1 MEGKTAI
8 GSGSN
13 YSSRIDLRDI
23 LGPTDVS
30 KRKTKIICTLGPSCS
45 SKETLIEMLE
55 AGMDVARLN
64 FSHGDHESHGK
75 MLDTLR
81 EAVKSIPGKQCAVL
95 LDTKGPEIRTGLL
108 EGHGKVSFEAGQDLE
123 ITTDYT
129 IEGTKERISCS
140 YKSLPKTVKQGDEIL
155 IADGSLVCVVQECL
169 ESSVRVKVKNKAT
182 IGEKKNMN
190 LPGCVIDLPT
200 LTEKDEEDLIEF
212 GIKKGVDIIA
222 ASFIRSAADVENIR
236 DVLGPRGSHIKIV
249 SKIENQEGLNN
260 YDDILE
266 ESDGI
271 MVARGDLGMEIPSE
285 KVFLAQKWMIDKANL
300 HGKPVVTATQML
312 ESMINNPR
320 PTRAEASDVANAV
333 LDGSDCVM
341 LSGET
346 AGGSYPVESVTIMAK
361 IACEAELMFDY
372 EKLYNDIKAF
382 SPSPSLTAESIAAA
396 CASAALSLHI
406 DLIIVLTDTGRIA
419 RLVAKYRPKQVIL
432 ACSVSAHVVR
442 QMNLSRGA
450 RGFKVP
456 SFQGTDSL
464 LQVVIKAAKDLNLC
478 QSGHK
483 VITIHGT
490 QEESPD
496 ESNVMEIMDIE

>member
-1 MEGKTAI
+1 MEK
-8 GSGSN
+8 GSNHESN
-13 YSSRIDLRDI
+13 YSKISLSDI
-23 LGPTDVS
+23 LGKTNVS

-45 SKETLIEMLE
+45 TKEKLVEMLE
-55 AGMDVARLN
+55 AGMDIARLN

-81 EAVKSIPGKQCAVL
+81 EAVKEIPGKQCAVL
-95 LDTKGPEIRTGLL
+95 LDTKGPEVRTGML
-108 EGHGKVSFEAGQDLE
+108 EGHGKVTFTAGQDLE

-129 IEGTKERISCS
+129 FLGTSEKIACS
-140 YKSLPKTVKQGDEIL
+140 YEKLPQTVKPGDLIL
-155 IADGSLVCVVQECL
+155 MADGTVTCKVLECGDT
-169 ESSVRVKVKNKAT
+169 SIKVKVKNNAT

-200 LTEKDEEDLIEF
+200 LTEKDEDDLIDF

-222 ASFIRSAADVENIR
+222 ASFVRKASDVEYIR

-249 SKIENQEGLNN
+249 SKIENQEGLHN
-260 YDDILE
+260 YDEILA

-271 MVARGDLGMEIPSE
+271 MVARGDLGMEIPPE
-285 KVFLAQKWMIDKANL
+285 KVFIAQKWMIDKANIT
-300 HGKPVVTATQML
+300 GKPVITATQML

-346 AGGSYPVESVTIMAK
+346 AGGLYPIESLSIMAR
-361 IACEAELMFDY
+361 IACEAEQMFDY
-372 EKLYNDIKAF
+372 ERMYNEIRAH
-382 SPSPSLTAESIAAA
+382 SPVPTLTAESIAAA
-396 CASAALSLHI
+396 CASAALSLNI
-406 DLIIVLTDTGRIA
+406 DIIIVLTDTGRIA

-450 RGFKVP
+450 KGFKVP

-464 LQVVIKAAKDLNLC
+464 LQVVIKAAKDMGLC
-478 QSGHK
+478 ESGHK
-483 VITIHGT
+483 AITIHGT

-496 ESNVMEIMDIE
+496 ESNIMEILDIQ

>member
-1 MEGKTAI
+1 METKGKKKVVKV
-8 GSGSN
+8 
-13 YSSRIDLRDI
+13 YSRIDLDDI
-23 LGPTDVS
+23 LGATDVS
-30 KRKTKIICTLGPSCS
+30 RRKTKIICTLGPSCNT
-45 SKETLIEMLE
+45 KEKLIEMLE
-55 AGMDVARLN
+55 AGMDIARLN
-64 FSHGDHESHGK
+64 FSHGDHESHGV

-81 EAVKSIPGKQCAVL
+81 EALKAMPGKQCAVL

-108 EGHGKVSFEAGQDLE
+108 EGHGKITFEAGQELE
-123 ITTDYT
+123 ITTDYS
-129 IEGTKERISCS
+129 IEGTKDRIACS
-140 YKSLPKTVKQGDEIL
+140 YKSLPKTVKPGDQIL
-155 IADGSLVCVVQECL
+155 IADGTMVCTVLECL
-169 ESSVRVKVKNKAT
+169 DSSVKVKVKNKAT

-190 LPGCVIDLPT
+190 LPGCVVDLPT
-200 LTEKDEEDLIEF
+200 LTEKDEDDLIEF
-212 GIKKGVDIIA
+212 GIKKGIDIVA
-222 ASFIRSAADVENIR
+222 ASFVRSAADIETIR

-249 SKIENQEGLNN
+249 AKIENQEGLQN
-260 YDDILE
+260 YDEILRE
-266 ESDGI
+266 ADGI

-300 HGKPVVTATQML
+300 AGKPVITATQML

-346 AGGSYPVESVTIMAK
+346 AGGAYPIESVTIMAR

-372 EKLYNDIKAF
+372 ERLYNDIRAF
-382 SPSPSLTAESIAAA
+382 TSTPSLTAESIAAA
-396 CASAALSLHI
+396 CASAALSLNI

-419 RLVAKYRPKQVIL
+419 RLVAKYRPKQIIL

-464 LQVVIKAAKDLNLC
+464 LQVVIKAAKDMGLC
-478 QSGHK
+478 KSGNK
-483 VITIHGT
+483 AITIHGT
-490 QEESPD
+490 HEEGPD
-496 ESNVMEIMDIE
+496 ESNVMEILDIE